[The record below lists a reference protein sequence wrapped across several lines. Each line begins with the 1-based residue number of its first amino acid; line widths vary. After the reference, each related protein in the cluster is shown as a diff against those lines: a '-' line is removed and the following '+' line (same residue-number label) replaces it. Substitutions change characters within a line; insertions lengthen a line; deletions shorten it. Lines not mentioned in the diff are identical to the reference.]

1 MSLLAENCIVKDGC
15 LPRGGSLMD
24 VPKGA
29 VVQCL
34 AHSRCP
40 EIRVPAT
47 GRNGRSRLMGT
58 GRGGGCSPSRRA
70 WLGGLLP
77 EGPCGSPPN
86 TKEAAAAGLK

>member
-1 MSLLAENCIVKDGC
+1 MG
-15 LPRGGSLMD
+15 

-40 EIRVPAT
+40 EICVPAT
-47 GRNGRSRLMGT
+47 GRNGRGRLMGT

-70 WLGGLLP
+70 WLGG
-77 EGPCGSPPN
+77 GSCLRAPVGAPPIQRRQQQQV
-86 TKEAAAAGLK
+86 